1 MVQIDLLFKLAGLG
15 VVVAVLC
22 QVLTRAGREE
32 LSTLVTVV
40 GLVIALFLVVDLVA
54 DLFSS
59 LQSIFA
65 LYSAMAFWQ
74 WMGLAVTAAVLCLL
88 VRQQQPQLGGLCAAA
103 AGVMLL
109 LAALEQLADVREVF
123 ARLTGMAGIE
133 EGYLNTLVKV
143 LGVSYVA
150 ELAAQTCQDL
160 GEGGLALKVGLVG
173 KLCVFTLTAP
183 MLLSLLEMILE
194 LTP

>member
-15 VVVAVLC
+15 VVVAVFC

-65 LYSAMAFWQ
+65 LY
-74 WMGLAVTAAVLCLL
+74 
-88 VRQQQPQLGGLCAAA
+88 
-103 AGVMLL
+103 
-109 LAALEQLADVREVF
+109 
-123 ARLTGMAGIE
+123 
-133 EGYLNTLVKV
+133 
-143 LGVSYVA
+143 
-150 ELAAQTCQDL
+150 
-160 GEGGLALKVGLVG
+160 
-173 KLCVFTLTAP
+173 
-183 MLLSLLEMILE
+183 
-194 LTP
+194 

>member
-1 MVQIDLLFKLAGLG
+1 MVQIDLIFKLAGLG

-65 LYSAMAFWQ
+65 LY
-74 WMGLAVTAAVLCLL
+74 
-88 VRQQQPQLGGLCAAA
+88 
-103 AGVMLL
+103 
-109 LAALEQLADVREVF
+109 
-123 ARLTGMAGIE
+123 
-133 EGYLNTLVKV
+133 
-143 LGVSYVA
+143 
-150 ELAAQTCQDL
+150 
-160 GEGGLALKVGLVG
+160 
-173 KLCVFTLTAP
+173 
-183 MLLSLLEMILE
+183 
-194 LTP
+194 

>member
-1 MVQIDLLFKLAGLG
+1 MVLIDLLFKLAGLG

-65 LYSAMAFWQ
+65 LY
-74 WMGLAVTAAVLCLL
+74 
-88 VRQQQPQLGGLCAAA
+88 
-103 AGVMLL
+103 
-109 LAALEQLADVREVF
+109 
-123 ARLTGMAGIE
+123 
-133 EGYLNTLVKV
+133 
-143 LGVSYVA
+143 
-150 ELAAQTCQDL
+150 
-160 GEGGLALKVGLVG
+160 
-173 KLCVFTLTAP
+173 
-183 MLLSLLEMILE
+183 
-194 LTP
+194 

>member
-1 MVQIDLLFKLAGLG
+1 MVQVDLLFKLAGLG

-65 LYSAMAFWQ
+65 LY
-74 WMGLAVTAAVLCLL
+74 
-88 VRQQQPQLGGLCAAA
+88 
-103 AGVMLL
+103 
-109 LAALEQLADVREVF
+109 
-123 ARLTGMAGIE
+123 
-133 EGYLNTLVKV
+133 
-143 LGVSYVA
+143 
-150 ELAAQTCQDL
+150 
-160 GEGGLALKVGLVG
+160 
-173 KLCVFTLTAP
+173 
-183 MLLSLLEMILE
+183 
-194 LTP
+194 

>member
-1 MVQIDLLFKLAGLG
+1 MVQIDLLFKMAGLG

-65 LYSAMAFWQ
+65 LY
-74 WMGLAVTAAVLCLL
+74 
-88 VRQQQPQLGGLCAAA
+88 
-103 AGVMLL
+103 
-109 LAALEQLADVREVF
+109 
-123 ARLTGMAGIE
+123 
-133 EGYLNTLVKV
+133 
-143 LGVSYVA
+143 
-150 ELAAQTCQDL
+150 
-160 GEGGLALKVGLVG
+160 
-173 KLCVFTLTAP
+173 
-183 MLLSLLEMILE
+183 
-194 LTP
+194 

>member
-1 MVQIDLLFKLAGLG
+1 MVKIDLLFKLAGLG

-65 LYSAMAFWQ
+65 LY
-74 WMGLAVTAAVLCLL
+74 
-88 VRQQQPQLGGLCAAA
+88 
-103 AGVMLL
+103 
-109 LAALEQLADVREVF
+109 
-123 ARLTGMAGIE
+123 
-133 EGYLNTLVKV
+133 
-143 LGVSYVA
+143 
-150 ELAAQTCQDL
+150 
-160 GEGGLALKVGLVG
+160 
-173 KLCVFTLTAP
+173 
-183 MLLSLLEMILE
+183 
-194 LTP
+194 